1 MSDTRRLTT
10 FWGACDCG
18 RASDMQDIVA
28 AIVAAIVA
36 ILVAIQMEDGL

>member
-1 MSDTRRLTT
+1 MADTFPRCIVRRG
-10 FWGACDCG
+10 FFCG
-18 RASDMQDIVA
+18 KASDMQHVIA